1 MRLNSVTQQKR
12 TLSRGRNEMLM
23 KIINNNKVM
32 YRTNPRISNYI
43 ATVQQEKQRISY
55 ACRFSPVI
63 IDKRVMYYNSCQ

>member
-32 YRTNPRISNYI
+32 YRTNPRISN
-43 ATVQQEKQRISY
+43 
-55 ACRFSPVI
+55 
-63 IDKRVMYYNSCQ
+63 